1 MKINEIIHERRL
13 AKGFT
18 QEQVA
23 NYLGV
28 SAPAV
33 SKWEKGTSYPDI
45 VLLPALARLL
55 DTDLNT
61 LLSFQSDLSEKEV
74 ALFMNEVSETIDKND
89 FETGYLLAIEKLK
102 EYPTC
107 DLLVSNL
114 AMLLDGALMFHGNK
128 NDSKEK
134 YQEKIESL
142 YYRAAQS
149 KDITIREQAQSCLIS
164 KLMEREDY
172 EQAQE
177 ILNTLPQ
184 KSSVDKEQIQAN
196 IYIAQEKL
204 ETAARITEEK
214 LLSVTSVIHSLLM
227 TLMEIALKEER
238 MDDAEYIA
246 DVDKQMTQLFDLW
259 EYNSYVADFQ
269 LYYTSK
275 NKVKSLN
282 ILLHMLKSLTKKWN
296 INESPL
302 YRHIHG
308 KEVDKVLA
316 SKFQKAII
324 QSINIDENG
333 AFLKESPEFQKI
345 LEQMNIE

>member
-1 MKINEIIHERRL
+1 M
-13 AKGFT
+13 
-18 QEQVA
+18 
-23 NYLGV
+23 
-28 SAPAV
+28 
-33 SKWEKGTSYPDI
+33 
-45 VLLPALARLL
+45 
-55 DTDLNT
+55 
-61 LLSFQSDLSEKEV
+61 
-74 ALFMNEVSETIDKND
+74 
-89 FETGYLLAIEKLK
+89 
-102 EYPTC
+102 
-107 DLLVSNL
+107 
-114 AMLLDGALMFHGNK
+114 
-128 NDSKEK
+128 
-134 YQEKIESL
+134 
-142 YYRAAQS
+142 
-149 KDITIREQAQSCLIS
+149 
-164 KLMEREDY
+164 
-172 EQAQE
+172 
-177 ILNTLPQ
+177 
-184 KSSVDKEQIQAN
+184 
-196 IYIAQEKL
+196 

-302 YRHIHG
+302 YRHIQG
-308 KEVDKVLA
+308 KEVDRVLA

-324 QSINIDENG
+324 QSIIIDENG